1 MSESN
6 YFGNNQIKKRAAEE
20 HNKKRRE
27 AHVERVR
34 IEQDKIDNPEKYKH
48 KPRQSRKAQAF
59 IATAMAISP
68 TAFDDRLLK

>member
-1 MSESN
+1 MAKSN
-6 YFGNNQIKKRAAEE
+6 PMGNNQIKKRAAEL

-34 IEQDKIDNPEKYKH
+34 IEQDKIDNPEKYKR
-48 KPRQSRKAQAF
+48 KARVSRKAQAF

-68 TAFDDRLLK
+68 NGFNERLLK